1 MSNCVCNERFF
12 FPDGEEEEEEEEEE
26 EAVVIVVDILD
37 ILAFFREYT
46 HLAHLIG
53 FVFVPKRRRPRCDM
67 DI

>member
-1 MSNCVCNERFF
+1 MSNCVCNRFF
-12 FPDGEEEEEEEEEE
+12 FPDGEEEEEEEE
-26 EAVVIVVDILD
+26 AVVVVDILD

-46 HLAHLIG
+46 HLAHLIR

>member
-1 MSNCVCNERFF
+1 VSNCVCNRFF
-12 FPDGEEEEEEEEEE
+12 FPDGEEEEEEEEE
-26 EAVVIVVDILD
+26 AVVVVDILD

-46 HLAHLIG
+46 HLAHLIR